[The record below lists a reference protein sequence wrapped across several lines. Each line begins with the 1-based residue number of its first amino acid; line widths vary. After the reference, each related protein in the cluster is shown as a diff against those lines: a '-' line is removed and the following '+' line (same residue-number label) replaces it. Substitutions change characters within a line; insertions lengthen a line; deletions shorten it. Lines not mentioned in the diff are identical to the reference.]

1 MKLYPYSKLKSEN
14 LGILLFS
21 ARALAIL
28 GVIMLLAGVVIALL
42 GLSSGG
48 GTQDLGNGMTM
59 TTPSM
64 VGPGIIGLVWGVT
77 SGFILLAFSGICAAI
92 VSCENKYTSN
102 NV

>member
-48 GTQDLGNGMTM
+48 TQDLGNGMTM
-59 TTPSM
+59 TSPSM
-64 VGPGIIGLVWGVT
+64 VGPGLIGLVWGIT
-77 SGFILLAFSGICAAI
+77 SGLILLAFSGICAAI